1 MRKKKNQEVK
11 MMKRV
16 GRHCSYFHGS
26 VANSVID
33 LRSVSKEKQ
42 ISRIDVFCNS
52 KRKSLP
58 HTK

>member
-1 MRKKKNQEVK
+1 
-11 MMKRV
+11 MKRF
-16 GRHCSYFHGS
+16 GRHCSYFNGS